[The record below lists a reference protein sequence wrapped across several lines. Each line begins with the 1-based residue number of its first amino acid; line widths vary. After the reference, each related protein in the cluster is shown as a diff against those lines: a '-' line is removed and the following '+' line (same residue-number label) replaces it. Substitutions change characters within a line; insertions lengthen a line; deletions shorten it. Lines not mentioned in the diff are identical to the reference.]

1 MGKKIRIVIADDHP
15 IFLQGVVSI
24 LSKRMDLKIIG
35 QANNGKKAMELIM
48 RENPDIAI
56 LDVQMPDM
64 DGFEVAK
71 KAVLENPD
79 TKIILLTMFTE
90 ESFVR
95 KVFEIGI
102 KGYVLKE
109 SAVIDILNC
118 IDSVSDDRFYLSP
131 QISYFLLNLN
141 LKEKSD
147 ITGELTISEK
157 RILNLIAQGKSSMEI
172 GRELFISSKTVE
184 NHRSNIC
191 KKLGI
196 TGNAALLKFALKS
209 NKFQK

>member
-1 MGKKIRIVIADDHP
+1 MGNKIRIVIADDHP

-24 LSKRMDLKIIG
+24 LSKRMDLEIIG
-35 QANNGKKAMELIM
+35 QANNGKKALELIM